1 MGILERAAGAAQ
13 SAELYEELREGV
25 EVSFRGG
32 EIEKVGAREVLG
44 RALRV
49 IADGKLGFAST
60 AGEEQEAL
68 VEAALASACHG
79 DPAPFSFPQLRAV
92 EAAQVLDEAVLA
104 IPPERLISW
113 GEEAVKAVREEFP
126 EVIVDAHLWRGKTTV
141 KIANTSG
148 GELSEA
154 RSSLTM
160 GIEAQWIREGDIYLV
175 WVSRS
180 VRRVEDLEPE
190 GLIQECLRY
199 LRWGEKVVPAPQGR
213 PPVLFVPK
221 GTVVLLLPLMAG
233 FSGMSVVMG
242 TSPLKGRLGEQVFDP
257 RFTLVDEGR
266 LPFAPGARSFD
277 DEGLPAGRLPL
288 AEGGVVAGFFHDLR
302 SAALAGAE
310 PTGSGIRGGFFGGSG
325 FRSPPSPG
333 LRNIVIQPGEGTL
346 DELIAGM
353 SEGLIV
359 ADVLGLGQGNIQSG
373 AFSNN
378 VSTGFAVKDG
388 KVIGRV
394 KNTMIAGNA
403 YEVLKDGLK
412 EIGGEPEWVYGL
424 AQVPPL
430 LVEGVSVVTR

>member
-1 MGILERAAGAAQ
+1 MGILERAAAAAQ

-25 EVSFRGG
+25 EASFRGG
-32 EIEKVGAREVLG
+32 EIEKVGAREILG

-49 IADGKLGFAST
+49 IVDGKLGFAST
-60 AGEEQEAL
+60 AGEEEESL
-68 VEAALASACHG
+68 VQAALASAQHG
-79 DPAPFSFPQLRAV
+79 DPAPFSFPELKSA
-92 EAAQVLDEAVLA
+92 EPAQVLDEEVLK
-104 IPPERLISW
+104 IPPEELISW

-126 EVIVDAHLWRGKTTV
+126 EVIVDAHLWRGKVTV
-141 KIANTSG
+141 RLANTSG

-154 RSSLTM
+154 RTSLSM

-175 WVSRS
+175 WVSRT
-180 VRRVEDLEPE
+180 VRRKEDLDPQ
-190 GLIQECLRY
+190 GLIAECLRY

-213 PPVLFVPK
+213 PPVLLVPK
-221 GTVVLLLPLMAG
+221 GTVVLLLPLMVG

-242 TSPLKGRLGEQVFDP
+242 TSPLKGKLGERAFDP

-266 LPFAPGARSFD
+266 LPYAPGTRSFD
-277 DEGLPAGRLPL
+277 DEGMPTGRLPL
-288 AEGGVVAGFFHDLR
+288 AEEGVVKNFFYDLR
-302 SAALAGAE
+302 AAALAGAE
-310 PTGSGIRGGFFGGSG
+310 PTGSGVRGGLLSDSG

-346 DELIAGM
+346 EELISGM
-353 SEGLIV
+353 TEGLIV

-378 VSTGFAVKDG
+378 VSTGFVVKDG
-388 KVIGRV
+388 KVLGRV

-412 EIGGEPEWVYGL
+412 GIGGEPEWVWGL
-424 AQVPPL
+424 AKVPPL